1 MTKARTLA
9 DLLDANGDVKT
20 ASLDNVPAS
29 NDASALTTG
38 TLPNA
43 RLPNNIS
50 DGGTE
55 GTKVASGTTAQRGST
70 AGQWRYNSSTGYFE
84 GRNDTAFSTLE
95 PTPTIAS
102 VDDTEVDSAGGG
114 NQTIVV
120 SGTNFSSGGTIT
132 FIGNAGTDFDA
143 STTTYN
149 STTQVTAVAPK
160 ASFLNAQE
168 PYKIKFT
175 SATGAS
181 GTSANGLISVDNTP
195 TWSTSAGTIYTG
207 NDLQNVSVTVSATD
221 AEGDTISYSETTSVL
236 SGAGLS
242 INSSTGVISGTPTG
256 VSNNTTYT
264 FTIRA
269 TAGSKTVDRQFSI
282 VITDAVIQAFNYT
295 GSDQTWTVPSGV
307 TSATIQ
313 AWGAGGGSDSN
324 GSGQYGAG
332 GGYATGILTV
342 SAGDVMKI
350 VVGQGGILGTHGGS
364 AGSGGGYS
372 GIFLTSVSH
381 ANARLIAGAGG
392 GAGDGNAGGQG
403 GGTTGTNGQSSNS
416 LGGGNHGRG
425 GTQSAGGDKGD
436 INYSSNSGIKPTSG
450 SALNGGYGG
459 ADPGNGY
466 TYTPATYGGGGG
478 GGHEPGGSQGGGGGG
493 GGYYG
498 GGGGDG
504 DGYGNNGGGGGAG
517 GGGGSSY
524 IGHSSVSSGSTIA
537 GTNQTSGGA
546 SASNYSSGIGG
557 AGTSANGGNGKL
569 VITY

>member
-1 MTKARTLA
+1 MAQTKVRFDRAVEGAT
-9 DLLDANGDVKT
+9 
-20 ASLDNVPAS
+20 
-29 NDASALTTG
+29 
-38 TLPNA
+38 
-43 RLPNNIS
+43 NIVDS
-50 DGGTE
+50 GTE

-70 AGQWRYNSSTGYFE
+70 TGQWRYNSTTGYFE
-84 GRNDTAFSTLE
+84 GRGASSFSTLE
-95 PTPTIAS
+95 PTPTIVS
-102 VDDTEVDSAGGG
+102 VDDTEIDSAAGG
-114 NQTIVV
+114 NQSLSI
-120 SGTNFSSGGTIT
+120 SGTNFSSGGTVT
-132 FIGNAGTDFDA
+132 FLGNAGANFDA

-149 STTQVTAVAPK
+149 SSTQVTAVAPK

-175 SATGAS
+175 SATGAA
-181 GTSANGLISVDNTP
+181 GISANGLINVDNVPSWNTA
-195 TWSTSAGTIYTG
+195 AGTIYTG
-207 NDLQNVSVTVSATD
+207 NDLTNVSVTVSATD
-221 AEGDTISYSETTSVL
+221 PEGETITYAETTSVL

-242 INSSTGVISGTPTG
+242 LNSSTGVISGTPTG

-269 TAGSKTVDRQFSI
+269 TSGGKSSERQFAI
-282 VITDAVIQAFNYT
+282 VITNAVVQSFSYT

-313 AWGAGGGSDSN
+313 AWGAGGGSDSTN
-324 GSGQYGAG
+324 SGQYGAG

-350 VVGQGGILGTHGGS
+350 VVGQGGPMGSHGGS
-364 AGSGGGYS
+364 GGSGGGYS

-392 GAGDGNAGGQG
+392 GAGDDNTGGQG
-403 GGTTGTNGQSSNS
+403 GGTTGTNGQSNNS

-436 INYSSNSGIKPTSG
+436 INYSSNSQIKPTSG
-450 SALNGGYGG
+450 STLNGGNGG
-459 ADPGNGY
+459 GDPGAGHG
-466 TYTPATYGGGGG
+466 YTPAAYGGGGSG
-478 GGHEPGGSQGGGGGG
+478 GYEPGGSQGGGGGG

-504 DGYGNNGGGGGAG
+504 NAYGNNGGGGGAG

-524 IGHSSVSSGSTIA
+524 IGHSSVASGSTIA

-546 SASNYSSGIGG
+546 SAANYSSGIGG
-557 AGTSANGGNGKL
+557 AGTNTAGGNGKL

>member
-1 MTKARTLA
+1 MARNR
-9 DLLDANGDVKT
+9 DLSKLLSTANGKITGSNLDV
-20 ASLDNVPAS
+20 SFE
-29 NDASALTTG
+29 
-38 TLPNA
+38 
-43 RLPNNIS
+43 NIS
-50 DGGTE
+50 DTGTE

-95 PTPTIAS
+95 PTPTITS
-102 VDDTEVDSAGGG
+102 VDDTEIDSAAGG
-114 NQTIVV
+114 NQSLSII
-120 SGTNFSSGGTIT
+120 GTNFSSGGTIT
-132 FIGNAGTDFDA
+132 FLGNAGANFDA
-143 STTTYN
+143 STTTFN
-149 STTQVTAVAPK
+149 NATQVTAVAPK

-175 SATGAS
+175 SASGAS
-181 GTSANGLISVDNTP
+181 GTSANGLINVDNVPSWNTA
-195 TWSTSAGTIYTG
+195 AGTIYTG
-207 NDLQNVSVTVSATD
+207 NDLTNVSVTVSATD
-221 AEGDTISYSETTSVL
+221 PEGETITYAETTSVL

-242 INSSTGVISGTPTG
+242 LNSSTGVISGTPTG
-256 VSNNTTYT
+256 VSSNTTYT

-269 TAGSKTVDRQFSI
+269 TSGGKSSERQFAI
-282 VITDAVIQAFNYT
+282 VITNATVQAFTYT
-295 GSDQTWTVPSGV
+295 GSDQTWTVPSGI

-313 AWGAGGGSDSN
+313 AWGAGGGSDSTN
-324 GSGQYGAG
+324 SGQYGAA

-342 SAGDVMKI
+342 TPGATMKV
-350 VVGQGGILGTHGGS
+350 VVGQGGTMGSHGGS

-392 GAGDGNAGGQG
+392 GAGDDNTGGQG
-403 GGTTGTNGQSSNS
+403 GGTTGTNGQSNNS

-425 GTQSAGGDKGD
+425 GSQSAGGDKGN
-436 INYSSNSGIKPTSG
+436 INYSSNSGILPTSG
-450 SALNGGYGG
+450 SALQGGDGG
-459 ADPGNGY
+459 GDPGAGHG
-466 TYTPATYGGGGG
+466 YTPASYGGGGR

-498 GGGGDG
+498 GGGADG
-504 DGYGNNGGGGGAG
+504 NAYGNNGGGGGAG

-524 IGHSSVSSGSTIA
+524 IGHSSVSSGSTTA

-546 SASNYSSGIGG
+546 SATNYSSGIGN
-557 AGTSANGGNGKL
+557 AGTNTNGGHGRL

>member
-1 MTKARTLA
+1 MTKARNIA
-9 DLLDANGDVKT
+9 DLLDANGDVKS

-50 DGGTE
+50 DGGTT
-55 GTKVASGTTAQRGST
+55 GTKVASGTTAERGST
-70 AGQWRYNSSTGYFE
+70 AGQWRYNSSTGFFE
-84 GRNDTAFSTLE
+84 GRNGTEFSSLE
-95 PTPTIAS
+95 PLPTVTS
-102 VDDTEVDSAGGG
+102 VDDTEIDSAGGG

-120 SGTNFSSGGTIT
+120 TGTNFTSGGTIS
-132 FIGNAGTDFDA
+132 FVGNAGANFNA
-143 STTTYN
+143 STTTLN
-149 STTQVTAVAPK
+149 SSTQVTAVAPK
-160 ASFLNAQE
+160 SSFLNAQE
-168 PYKIKFT
+168 PYSVKFT
-175 SATGAS
+175 ASSGSS

-221 AEGDTISYSETTSVL
+221 VDGDTISYSETTSVL

-242 INSSTGVISGTPTG
+242 LNSSTGVISGTPTG
-256 VSNNTTYT
+256 VSSNTTYT
-264 FTIRA
+264 FTLRA
-269 TAGSKTVDRQFSI
+269 TSGGKTSDRQFSI
-282 VITDAVIQAFNYT
+282 VITNAVVQAFNYT
-295 GSDQTWTVPSGV
+295 GSDQTFTIPSGV

-313 AWGAGGGSDSN
+313 AWGAGGGSDSLN
-324 GSGQYGAG
+324 SGKYGAG
-332 GGYATGILTV
+332 GGYATGVLAV

-350 VVGQGGILGTHGGS
+350 VIGQGGRLGSHGGS
-364 AGSGGGYS
+364 GGSGGGYS

-392 GAGDGNAGGQG
+392 GAGDENNGGEG
-403 GGTTGTNGQSSNS
+403 GGTTGTNGRDNASTFNS
-416 LGGGNHGRG
+416 GKG
-425 GTQSAGGDKGD
+425 GTQSAGGLAG
-436 INYSSNSGIKPTSG
+436 NATYTSQSGILPTAG
-450 SALNGGYGG
+450 SALQGGDGG
-459 ADPGNGY
+459 GDAGGGHG
-466 TYTPATYGGGGG
+466 YTPASYGGGGR

-504 DGYGNNGGGGGAG
+504 NAYGNNGGGGGAG

-524 IGHSSVSSGSTIA
+524 IGHSSVSNGSTISA
-537 GTNQTSGGA
+537 TQTTSGGA

-557 AGTSANGGNGKL
+557 AGTNATGGNGKL